1 MQRKK
6 PRRIIAG
13 RTAIRLLLL
22 FTAAIIVADAMV
34 GERGLVAVFRAR
46 HEYQNLTIE
55 IERLKTQNAD
65 LREQAR
71 RLREDAAAIEAVA
84 RQELGLI
91 RPGEKVFTIRNVAEH

>member
-1 MQRKK
+1 MRRKK

-13 RTAIRLLLL
+13 RTALRLLLL
-22 FTAAIIVADAMV
+22 FFAAVFVADAMV

-46 HEYQNLTIE
+46 HEYQNLTVE

-91 RPGEKVFTIRNVAEH
+91 RRGERVFIIRNVAEH

>member
-1 MQRKK
+1 M
-6 PRRIIAG
+6 
-13 RTAIRLLLL
+13 RLLLL
-22 FTAAIIVADAMV
+22 FFAAVFVADAMV

-65 LREQAR
+65 LRGQAR

-91 RPGEKVFTIRNVAEH
+91 RPGEKVFIIRNVAEH

>member
-1 MQRKK
+1 M
-6 PRRIIAG
+6 
-13 RTAIRLLLL
+13 RLLLL
-22 FTAAIIVADAMV
+22 FFATVFVADAMV

-65 LREQAR
+65 LRGQAR

-91 RPGEKVFTIRNVAEH
+91 RPGEKVFIIRNVAEH